1 MLLINLRFFLL
12 LTFDL
17 PGLVLEMENGSPLR
31 MVEGGRSVE
40 HSCRG
45 QCIDGLQIFKV
56 KSPMKNIERRMR
68 VTACSPSLQPCL
80 LTK

>member
-40 HSCRG
+40 HPQDEGEKYEASHSLES
-45 QCIDGLQIFKV
+45 Q
-56 KSPMKNIERRMR
+56 SPAVLPEY
-68 VTACSPSLQPCL
+68 
-80 LTK
+80 